1 VTRGKWIMTNLL
13 GMSPPDPPPDVPP
26 LKPRSTDATGNTAD
40 KTMREK
46 MVEHRVRADC
56 VQCHRL
62 MDPIGLALENFDAIA
77 VWRTH
82 DEGAAID
89 ASGELFDTTRVDGP
103 AGLRNWLN
111 GYADQFVSVF
121 AEKLLTYALGRG
133 VEYQDMPLVRSIA
146 RQAGATGNRFS
157 AIVLAVATSAPF
169 QMNVKTGE
177 SAVRTEASVS
187 R

>member
-1 VTRGKWIMTNLL
+1 
-13 GMSPPDPPPDVPP
+13 
-26 LKPRSTDATGNTAD
+26 
-40 KTMREK
+40 
-46 MVEHRVRADC
+46 
-56 VQCHRL
+56 

-89 ASGELFDTTRVDGP
+89 ASGELFDTTKVDGP

-133 VEYQDMPLVRSIA
+133 VEHQDMPLVPDCAASA
-146 RQAGATGNRFS
+146 QATAS
-157 AIVLAVATSAPF
+157 PPSCSLVTSAVPI
-169 QMNVKTGE
+169 NVKTGVLFE
-177 SAVRTEASVS
+177 LRRECRGSRPVEEAGRTRLCDVQYQ
-187 R
+187 

>member
-1 VTRGKWIMTNLL
+1 MTNLL

-89 ASGELFDTTRVDGP
+89 ASGELFDSTKVDGP
-103 AGLRNWLN
+103 AGLRTWLN

-146 RQAGATGNRFS
+146 RQAGANGNRFS
-157 AIVLAVATSAPF
+157 TVVLAVVASAPF
-169 QMNVKTGE
+169 QMNMKTGE
-177 SAVRTEASVS
+177 RAVRTEASVS